1 MSRIIEFPTECEYQ
15 RLIRNTSVIWQ
26 PEINATFQSKTGKSR
41 RGRALVDSGATWC
54 AMPKDVAADYFG
66 VDVSSCP
73 LETIEGATGPTRVPY
88 TTMMVRAVDVEAE
101 CKVLLMDSR
110 LYLVGRIPFF
120 SLFDVA
126 FHEETNG
133 SNNRILFAKK

>member
-1 MSRIIEFPTECEYQ
+1 M
-15 RLIRNTSVIWQ
+15 
-26 PEINATFQSKTGKSR
+26 
-41 RGRALVDSGATWC
+41 
-54 AMPKDVAADYFG
+54 
-66 VDVSSCP
+66 
-73 LETIEGATGPTRVPY
+73 EGIAGSTNVPY

>member
-1 MSRIIEFPTECEYQ
+1 MSRTIEFQIEQQYRAEVTNASAVW
-15 RLIRNTSVIWQ
+15 R
-26 PEINATFQSKTGKSR
+26 PEINAIFRTGAGKSR
-41 RGRALVDSGATWC
+41 RGRALIDSGSDYC
-54 AMPKDVAADYFG
+54 AMPREVAVDYLG
-66 VDVSSCP
+66 IDINSCP
-73 LETIEGATGPTRVPY
+73 VQATKGIIRSANIPY
-88 TTMMVRAVDVEAE
+88 TTMTVRAVGVEAE
-101 CKVLLMDSR
+101 CKVLLMESD